1 MILMTAKKYRIKY
14 LLICFIT
21 FFSSTISIAPANA
34 FDVSYYPVS
43 TNTDYFITTTAGDT
57 IIADTT
63 LDPGGDP
70 YLWLFG
76 PSDDVNAVT
85 YNDDSGVN
93 GAAYNSYISYLVPTT
108 GTYRLRAGRCCTYN
122 GAFSGTVYRLR
133 VRASGSIS
141 STSTDTTPPTIS
153 SIAVTSSAGSDSTY
167 TAGETISL
175 SLTWSE
181 NAIVTGTPRI
191 PIQGLTSKY
200 LTYASGSGTTSLVFS
215 YTVVSGDND
224 TDGIAISANTL
235 ELNGGTIKDAAGN
248 VATLTH
254 LAVAASTSHKVDTTV
269 PTHSSSAV
277 NSAGTTVTMTYS
289 EALSSTTAAAST
301 FTVVAA
307 GSAVTVSSVSISGS
321 TVVLNLGSTIRISQT
336 VTVAY
341 TDPTAGNDA
350 SAVQDVGGNDAA
362 SLSATSVTNNSTV
375 KQTQATFTL
384 TSGSTTYGTAFRLVT
399 SGGSGT
405 GAVSYS
411 VSSGACSIANTDSVT
426 ASSAG
431 NCVVVATKATDTT
444 YAAAYDTQTIII
456 NKANQAKL
464 SLGQYTAFVGI
475 STYPLNVYG
484 GSGTGSLTRTLAAP
498 GSANCTLQSGMFVQA
513 TLTGSC
519 SITVVK
525 AGDANYLAETTT
537 ASIYWVAWSDAYAT
551 RVPYAPT
558 EIVLQHKTQITKYNY
573 DTLTVTSY
581 KDGFGNPVTAISRN
595 SQIRII
601 GDGFNSSDTTT
612 EVVFGNAEIVDSL
625 YSSPALQV
633 ISDGSGGF
641 YILVTVPSG
650 ATSDYVTVN
659 SAKGTARGPMLT
671 IL

>member
-1 MILMTAKKYRIKY
+1 MKKLCLVLASIVLFQFGTVNTASADTLTVNISAATDFYMTAAVGQVISAQTN
-14 LLICFIT
+14 LT
-21 FFSSTISIAPANA
+21 QGDST
-34 FDVSYYPVS
+34 
-43 TNTDYFITTTAGDT
+43 
-57 IIADTT
+57 
-63 LDPGGDP
+63 
-70 YLWLFG
+70 LWLYF
-76 PSDDVNAVT
+76 
-85 YNDDSGVN
+85 
-93 GAAYNSYISYLVPTT
+93 GAANVVYADDNTQNLNGNGLNSIFSYTVPAGGG
-108 GTYRLRAGRCCTYN
+108 GTYRLRAAQYN
-122 GAFSGTVYRLR
+122 NEAGTNMSARYSLYISAPGA
-133 VRASGSIS
+133 IS
-141 STSTDTTPPTIS
+141 YTSSDTTPPTVS
-153 SIAVTSSAGSDSTY
+153 SISLSSSAGLDSTY
-167 TAGETISL
+167 VAGDVISATV
-175 SLTWSE
+175 TWSE
-181 NAIVTGTPRI
+181 NATVTGTPRI

-215 YTVVSGDND
+215 YTVASGD
-224 TDGIAISANTL
+224 TDADGVAINANTL
-235 ELNGGTIKDAAGN
+235 ELNSGTIKDAAGN
-248 VATLTH
+248 SATLTH
-254 LAVAASTSHKVDTTV
+254 VAVAASTSHKVDTTA

-277 NSAGTTVTMTYS
+277 NTAGTTVTMTYS
-289 EALSSTTAAAST
+289 EALSSTTAST
-301 FTVVAA
+301 SAFAVVAA

-321 TVVLNLGSTIRISQT
+321 TVILNLGSTIRISQS

-362 SLSATSVTNNSTV
+362 TLSATSVTNNSTV

-384 TSGSTTYGTAFRLVT
+384 TSGSTTYGNAFRLVT
-399 SGGSGT
+399 LGGSGT

-411 VSSGACSIANTDSVT
+411 VSSGACSVANTDSLT

-444 YAAAYDTQTIII
+444 YAAAYDTQTVTI

-484 GSGTGSLTRTLAAP
+484 GSGTGALSRTLAAP

-513 TLTGSC
+513 SSVGSC
-519 SITVVK
+519 SITIVK
-525 AGDANYLAETTT
+525 AADTNYFAETTT
-537 ASIYWVAWSDAYAT
+537 ASIYWVTWSDAYAT
-551 RVPYAPT
+551 RVPSSPT

-581 KDGFGNPVTAISRN
+581 KDGFGNPVTSISRN

-601 GDGFNSSDTTT
+601 GDGFSASDTTT

-633 ISDGSGGF
+633 ISDGSGGY

-650 ATSDYVTVN
+650 ATSDYVIVN